1 MVKNDPLNFRI
12 PSDEELGLKPL
23 DLKNDPIPTLEEL
36 GIKKPDLDFDCRKGV
51 TTSIKP
57 VDGAEP

>member
-12 PSDEELGLKPL
+12 PSEEELGLKPL

-36 GIKKPDLDFDCRKGV
+36 GIKLDLDFDWNKDDRPI
-51 TTSIKP
+51 IKS
-57 VDGAEP
+57 VDGVKQ

>member
-12 PSDEELGLKPL
+12 PSEEELGLKPL

-36 GIKKPDLDFDCRKGV
+36 GIKPDLDFDWNKDDRPI
-51 TTSIKP
+51 IKS
-57 VDGAEP
+57 VDGATQ